1 MEPIAALTATA
12 IAKLAFDEFVKS
24 GAGELAKQSISE
36 TVELVKR
43 LRDKIQARFKGNDRA
58 EIALLEVE
66 EQGTPMM
73 LEKVARYLDIEMVED
88 ETFATEI
95 RQMAQELINIQDQNI
110 SERQYINYGRD
121 QINIETIHGDAKI
134 GGS

>member
-24 GAGELAKQSISE
+24 GAGELAKQSISG

-66 EQGTPMM
+66 KQGTPMM

-95 RQMAQELINIQDQNI
+95 RQMAQEVINIQDQNI